1 MIDTLLHGIEKISGF
16 LFNWAWKLRR
26 KGTPPA
32 EWIREYRRWKYSA
45 KKDYK
50 KILNHQKLYRRL
62 VADGVINPK
71 IQMKEVK
78 KLLDEI

>member
-26 KGTPPA
+26 KGTPPE
-32 EWIREYRRWKYSA
+32 EWIREYRRWRKATKVAGLLTDPKSTL
-45 KKDYK
+45 KD
-50 KILNHQKLYRRL
+50 
-62 VADGVINPK
+62 A
-71 IQMKEVK
+71 K